1 MSGVRPTYIR
11 ALMVSMC
18 SACVASVP
26 AGPASLSAPAAGPPA
41 PGESAAPAD
50 ALLPRLT
57 CWRGLFLD
65 EPLKGRTERQG
76 RP

>member
-26 AGPASLSAPAAGPPA
+26 AGPASLSAPPLDPS